1 MNFSP
6 LIYFLAV
13 LLTAIKRGVA
23 FLKKLPNH
31 VKQFICIEILVSDT
45 VI

>member
-6 LIYFLAV
+6 LMYFL